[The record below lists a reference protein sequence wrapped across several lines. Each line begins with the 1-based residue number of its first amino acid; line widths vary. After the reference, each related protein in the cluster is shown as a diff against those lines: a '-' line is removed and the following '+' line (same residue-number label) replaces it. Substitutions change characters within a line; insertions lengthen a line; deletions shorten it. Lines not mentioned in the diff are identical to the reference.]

1 MRLFRLETITPRR
14 LYAFFTV
21 EHATRRV
28 RVIGVT
34 AHPTGD
40 WLAQHARNV
49 LMDLE
54 DADVMR
60 FLIRDRDAKFTEAFD
75 DVLMAAGA
83 DIFKFPIRAP
93 RANPA
98 SRRNYQV
105 VMRTFINQEMPSDL
119 VALDRTAGGFPR
131 GEAAKDIQLLL
142 PRHEAAV
149 LPPGHSLRVAAGR
162 PGAARGQFTLLPRAQ
177 WETPFVTR
185 VRVSSRSGGQPD
197 VARGDLDVEFDAQP
211 LGQPH
216 QCGQ

>member
-1 MRLFRLETITPRR
+1 
-14 LYAFFTV
+14 
-21 EHATRRV
+21 
-28 RVIGVT
+28 VT

-60 FLIRDRDAKFTEAFD
+60 FLIRDRDAKFTA
-75 DVLMAAGA
+75 
-83 DIFKFPIRAP
+83 
-93 RANPA
+93 
-98 SRRNYQV
+98 
-105 VMRTFINQEMPSDL
+105 
-119 VALDRTAGGFPR
+119 VALDRTAGGFPG

-142 PRHEAAV
+142 PRHEVAV
-149 LPPGHSLRVAAGR
+149 LPPGHSLGVAAGR
-162 PGAARGQFTLLPRAQ
+162 PGAARGQFTAAPRAQ
-177 WETPFVTR
+177 WETLFVTR